1 MVLTKSEMGIHK
13 DGITQVRWHKTR
25 YDATYWVVTAG
36 LDGFLITW
44 DLDVHSKLIT
54 IKQR

>member
-25 YDATYWVVTAG
+25 YDASYWVVTAG

-44 DLDVHSKLIT
+44 DVDVHSKLIT